1 MFAVR
6 IVTADYY
13 LASPVKDLDVCYSEF
28 RESDVKKVPVV
39 RIFGATPAGQKTCL
53 HLHGVFPYIYV
64 PYDGYGQQPERYL
77 RQVAFS
83 IDRALNVAMG
93 NPASCVQHVFK
104 VVQVSGMPFYGYH
117 ANEKHFMKIY
127 LYNPQMVKR
136 VCELLQSGAVMNKIY
151 QPHEGHIPY
160 LLQLFIDYNL
170 YGMNL
175 VNLGAVKFRR
185 SQSKDDTPA
194 VPDRQTPSSHPS
206 ISPWKSPCTSKLNNS
221 TLGGTFVRWEENA
234 IPCSLVL
241 DEVERQSTCELEVD
255 AVAVDILN
263 RLEIENQ
270 IGRNPGLQAIW
281 EDEKQRRRE
290 KNQASQIE
298 TPESQDRGFV
308 TSTESEKI
316 FMKRFKEILKEN
328 EFDVTQASAVGDG
341 DEQED
346 FLGVLTLH
354 SDPLT
359 PEGVPCTPANVVE
372 VHRDSQP
379 DSVRSSGKIP
389 EEAVVDEEAILSLLE
404 NSQTFLP
411 LSQTSNHS
419 PLLDSSQDHAIIDL
433 LAGLEDDGFCRTPV
447 RQNSQSQSLPGARS
461 YHCNSD
467 EEEAGPELDKEEAE
481 LSVIMSQRWDIE
493 PPGNSSLPRPGVKEA
508 EDGFSDEQQESSD
521 EDMEWSGNNS
531 LFANLSIPQLD
542 GAADESSD
550 SSLTDSGSRTQSSL
564 IVTEKMLVKR
574 NPFPGETVHLEP
586 PSSAKIRLECKHPEH
601 SPVHVL
607 DTEQPLD
614 KHFQSKSSQDS
625 SSECSTGFKVNKEIP
640 YIPPVKHPIPCKIAN
655 HPEVSPICVDK
666 EDLRPLYTYDKKA
679 SIALDKTDLESFPFS
694 NGKVTKS
701 RKKYGSIKNVE
712 TNCLSILQNHRTF
725 SLCYSE
731 LRNCSSKTELE
742 LSQTDSKSPILRNI
756 SSAPSPME
764 EDAFL
769 DPQEEEMSQDSEEG
783 DVGELKIRYED
794 YQENKTERT
803 IVAQQ
808 EAHYK
813 FFPSVILSNCL
824 TRKKAGSKKL
834 ADSSSKLEQA
844 QSRRSRLKVNKKR
857 LGMTGQRTQLNTVE
871 SSTSDTQVCTG
882 LTSVTRV
889 CPVMVDTQMPI
900 SEGNPVKEPE
910 TMKDEP
916 IIEGESVTNDEP
928 QSEERSENEER
939 EPLSEPPAT
948 NSTTVSSFSEEA
960 KDTADDSLSPLQGL
974 SAKVTCT
981 KPSALPGSKYTLRAK
996 RKMIYDSE
1004 DGEHS
1009 GAPRSKNPAS
1019 VKERLKDSN
1028 VPSGQELKYQKRRKK
1043 EPPII
1048 IKYIIINRFKGQKN
1062 MLVKM
1067 SKVSA
1072 EEQWVLLTQEKLEQY
1087 NKLAPLKDFWPKVPE
1102 STAVK
1107 FPITEPK
1114 AKKHPKRKAK
1124 VNSTNRKTVSSSSKP
1139 RVRQGERVKR
1149 TKGCERGP
1157 YLPSLPPPRP
1167 CYCELAE
1174 DHDIDYTD
1182 VMLELG
1188 YLSDRSPSP
1197 IDSTPPRCWSPS
1209 DPLMD
1214 TKTSEQLLN
1223 PLIDP
1228 CLNSAF
1234 HKPRTVS
1241 STKGVKCQTTK
1252 PKKYTDTK
1260 RKASKSATKTPEE
1273 VPQKERS
1280 RQSSGAA
1287 PRQRKKVTN
1296 IAEGTVNS
1304 STTTTRPRRSRKKKA
1319 EEPKSHELN
1328 KDNSQLLFPEDDL
1341 PSSESSSQ
1349 EVPPF
1354 QQPVSTDGNSQGQ
1367 TASIPDSNSVA
1378 QSIEP
1383 KVEDCETSI
1392 MEVNQSFS
1400 PPVQLKQQGC
1410 QTTVVKAEASPE
1422 ESKAPTPP
1430 LSGRPLLGDCKDNQL
1445 ATASPHSGPKNGEIP
1460 TLCETPSSLAVLK
1473 QLLQKRQQGQ
1483 ALPLQVVGTDN
1494 HSTAI
1499 AQAAALLDPTTKPAK
1514 SRRAPSA
1521 TPRKPRAP
1529 KSATPKDKKPRI
1541 RKNKTSSTQPDLSV
1555 KQKANMSDDCPLFLS
1570 DPGLDSCNFIEDSLS
1585 PELPHNY
1592 NFDINAI
1599 DQTEFSSPYSGSQF
1613 VLTDKNLPVMF
1624 LSDVSQEAVSALG
1637 GVEKKLDQLSGSGEE
1652 LQKASDWHK
1661 AKLVSPDLFDR
1672 PENGEYVSNHLTFP
1686 DSEKIKNRDW
1696 DFSLGKA
1703 HTLSPFQDF
1712 HCERKELLFSA
1723 FDPVLPLPLSSA
1735 SFVDHEGSPTGELL
1749 EGIDGLTSTT
1759 PSSSP
1764 RSISSLSQVRASQ
1777 LLRGTGSGAHIL
1789 KPLMSPPSRDE
1800 ILSTLL
1806 DLEMSEATFQEP
1818 FCSDPSDAPGKPM
1831 EVGGRKLMVGTRL
1844 AKELAEFSGDLSL
1857 DGLHFWKTAFSAMTH
1872 PATTITSSSQAQG
1885 AEASE
1890 ASKEQSETDP
1900 SSASDKKVILLPCK
1914 NPPSRERVQLWLEAR
1929 KQYDIL
1935 QKARRDTGLL
1945 KKERVGV
1952 DVDEHPD
1959 RTEQPAVS
1967 SCPVVKVELCE
1978 RLSTIRTPRRKKRN
1992 LSLII
1997 SPLKNTASQCKSTEV
2012 SPVTDEGAVDLE
2024 QEGGEKDDN
2033 DDDKTS
2039 SPESPE
2045 LPPWQ
2050 QSCQSSP
2057 SGPGKLDQDRQ
2068 GENSSEPLSPGLSN
2082 SLERLGEN
2090 LSPTLLHVGNREEGR
2105 TIPHLLHST
2114 PFLRRRQGSRED
2126 LEPMCSTPISED
2138 DPVSQRLQE
2147 RRRSQ
2152 AEPLR
2157 RVLLTTQMKNQF
2169 AALNMPKKDNSQIE
2183 GPSIANSYGFKVSMQ
2198 NLQDAKALHE
2208 VQYLTLMGMELH
2220 ARTRRDLEPDPEFDP
2235 ICALFYCL
2243 SSDAPLPDVDSTQLT
2258 GAIVVDKD
2266 HQSCDQAGHRGTAPL
2281 LVRSGVSGLQVTYA
2295 TDEKMLFQELVTVMR
2310 RFDPDILVGYEVQMH
2325 SWGYLLQRAAALRLD
2340 LCQQLS
2346 RVPGDSKENRFTA
2359 DRDEYGADTMSEI
2372 NIIGRI
2378 TLNLWR
2384 VMKTEAT
2391 LNSYSFENVA
2401 FHVLHQRFP
2410 LYSPR
2415 TLSDWFD
2422 HNTHLYRWKVV
2433 DHYVSRVRGTMQLL
2447 QQHDIIGKTSEL
2459 ARLFGIQFLHVLT
2472 RGSQYRVESMMLRV
2486 AKPLNY
2492 IPVTPSI
2499 QQRAQQRAPQCI
2511 PLVMEPESR
2520 FYSNSVIVLDFQ
2532 SLYPSII
2539 IAYNYCFSTCLGHV
2553 DSLGTPDEFKFGCTS
2568 LRVPPDLLYQLRND
2582 ITVSPNGVAF
2592 VKSSVRKGVV
2602 PSMLE
2607 EILNTRIMVKQSMKS
2622 YKQDK
2627 ALMKL
2632 LDARQLGLKLIAN
2645 VTFGYAAANYS
2656 GRMPSVEVGDSIV
2669 HKARETL
2676 ERAIKLVN
2684 DTKKW
2689 GARVVYGDT
2698 DSMFVLLK
2706 GATKEQA
2713 FKIGNEIAEAVTA
2726 TNPKPVKLKFEKVYL
2741 PCVLQTKKRYVG
2753 YMYENLDQ
2761 KEPVFDAK
2769 GIETVRRDGCPAVSK
2784 ILERSIKLLFETRDI
2799 SQVKQF
2805 VQRQCLKVLDGRASM
2820 QDLTF
2825 AKEYRGSSS
2834 YRPGACVPALE
2845 LTRRM
2850 MAYDR
2855 RLEPRVG
2862 ERVPYV
2868 IVYGMPGVPLIQ
2880 LVRRPMEA
2888 LQDPSLRLNATY
2900 YITKQILPPLARM
2913 FQLIGVDVFSW
2924 YQKLPRIQKASCSA
2938 AVGGEEVGRKGT
2950 ISQYFTTLH
2959 CPVCDELTQL
2969 GVCSRCRAEPQR
2981 VAVTLYQDMRQW
2993 ESQQDQLLKICR
3005 NCSGCAERQ
3014 VPCVSLDCP
3023 VLYKLSRVNRQLSKA
3038 PYLRQLLEQF

>member
-13 LASPVKDLDVCYSEF
+13 LARPIKDLDVCYSEF

-93 NPASCVQHVFK
+93 NPASSTQHVFK
-104 VVQVSGMPFYGYH
+104 VVLVSGMPLYGFH
-117 ANEKHFMKIY
+117 AKEKHFMKIY
-127 LYNPQMVKR
+127 LFNPQMVKR
-136 VCELLQSGAVMNKIY
+136 VCELLQSGAVMSKNY

-160 LLQLFIDYNL
+160 LLQLFMDYNL

-175 VNLGAVKFRR
+175 INLGAVKFRR
-185 SQSKDDTPA
+185 SQNT
-194 VPDRQTPSSHPS
+194 VQDRQTPSSHSS
-206 ISPWKSPCTSKLNNS
+206 ISPWKSPRSSKLNNS
-221 TLGGTFVRWEENA
+221 TPGGTFVRWEENTL
-234 IPCSLVL
+234 PCSLVL

-290 KNQASQIE
+290 KNQATQIE

-328 EFDVTQASAVGDG
+328 DFDVTQASSVGDG
-341 DEQED
+341 EED
-346 FLGVLTLH
+346 QDDFPDLTLH
-354 SDPLT
+354 CDPLT
-359 PEGVPCTPANVVE
+359 PEGLLSTPANAVE
-372 VHRDSQP
+372 VHRNSQP
-379 DSVRSSGKIP
+379 DSVRSTDKIP
-389 EEAVVDEEAILSLLE
+389 EEAMVDEEAMLSLLE
-404 NSQTFLP
+404 NSQTFLQ
-411 LSQTSNHS
+411 LSQTSSHS
-419 PLLDSSQDHAIIDL
+419 PLLDSSQDHAIMDL
-433 LAGLEDDGFCRTPV
+433 LAGLEDDGFCRTPI
-447 RQNSQSQSLPGARS
+447 RQNSQSLSLPGARS

-481 LSVIMSQRWDIE
+481 LSVIMSQRWDTE
-493 PPGNSSLPRPGVKEA
+493 PPESSSLARPGVKEA
-508 EDGFSDEQQESSD
+508 EDDLSEEQQESSD
-521 EDMEWSGNNS
+521 EDMEWSGNSS

-542 GAADESSD
+542 GAADENSD
-550 SSLTDSGSRTQSSL
+550 SSLTDSSSRTQSSL
-564 IVTEKMLVKR
+564 IVTEKILGKR

-586 PSSAKIRLECKHPEH
+586 PSSAKILLECKHPERR
-601 SPVHVL
+601 PVHVL

-655 HPEVSPICVDK
+655 NSEVSPICVDK
-666 EDLRPLYTYDKKA
+666 KDIRPLYSYDKKT
-679 SIALDKTDLESFPFS
+679 SIALNETDLESFPFG

-731 LRNCSSKTELE
+731 LRNCSAKTELE
-742 LSQTDSKSPILRNI
+742 LSQKDNKSPILRNI

-764 EDAFL
+764 EDEFL
-769 DPQEEEMSQDSEEG
+769 VPKEEEMGQDSEEG

-824 TRKKAGSKKL
+824 SRKKAGNKKL
-834 ADSSSKLEQA
+834 TDCCSKLVEA
-844 QSRRSRLKVNKKR
+844 QPRRSRLKVNKKR
-857 LGMTGQRTQLNTVE
+857 LGMVGQRNKLNIVE
-871 SSTSDTQVCTG
+871 NSPSDSHISTS
-882 LTSVTRV
+882 LASITSA
-889 CPVMVDTQMPI
+889 CPHTVDTEM
-900 SEGNPVKEPE
+900 SVSDEKSKEAEPVKDGYVTEGKTITKEEP
-910 TMKDEP
+910 
-916 IIEGESVTNDEP
+916 GV
-928 QSEERSENEER
+928 EERSEP

-948 NSTTVSSFSEEA
+948 NSTTASCFSEET
-960 KDTADDSLSPLQGL
+960 KDTAEDRLSPLSDL
-974 SAKVTCT
+974 SAQVTCT

-1009 GAPRSKNPAS
+1009 GSTRFKNPAS
-1019 VKERLKDSN
+1019 VKDSKLKENN
-1028 VPSGQELKYQKRRKK
+1028 VHSPQEVKYQKRRKK

-1062 MLVKM
+1062 MLVKL
-1067 SKVSA
+1067 SKVNA
-1072 EEQWVLLTQEKLEQY
+1072 EEQLVLLTQDKLEQY
-1087 NKLAPLKDFWPKVPE
+1087 NKLAPLKDYWPKVPE

-1124 VNSTNRKTVSSSSKP
+1124 VNSTNKKTVSSSKP
-1139 RVRQGERVKR
+1139 RITQAGRVKR
-1149 TKGCERGP
+1149 KKACQRGP
-1157 YLPSLPPPRP
+1157 ALSSLPPPRP
-1167 CYCELAE
+1167 CYCELAD
-1174 DHDIDYTD
+1174 DHDIEYTD
-1182 VMLELG
+1182 VMVELG

-1197 IDSTPPRCWSPS
+1197 TGSTPPRCWSPS

-1214 TKTSEQLLN
+1214 SSEQLLN
-1223 PLIDP
+1223 PLNDP
-1228 CLNSAF
+1228 CLGSYF
-1234 HKPRTVS
+1234 HKPHTLS
-1241 STKGVKCQTTK
+1241 STKGPQNKGQTAR
-1252 PKKYTDTK
+1252 PKKSADSK
-1260 RKASKSATKTPEE
+1260 RKVSRTAPKPPVDAEPK
-1273 VPQKERS
+1273 KEKL

-1287 PRQRKKVTN
+1287 PRQRKKAKDV
-1296 IAEGTVNS
+1296 AEGTVNS
-1304 STTTTRPRRSRKKKA
+1304 STTTKPKRSRKKKT
-1319 EEPKSHELN
+1319 EEPKSHELS
-1328 KDNSQLLFPEDDL
+1328 KDSTQLLFPEDEL
-1341 PSSESSSQ
+1341 PPSESSSQ

-1354 QQPVSTDGNSQGQ
+1354 QQPVSTDSNNQVSPQ
-1367 TASIPDSNSVA
+1367 TASSQDSNSVA

-1400 PPVQLKQQGC
+1400 QPPQLKQQSC
-1410 QTTVVKAEASPE
+1410 QTTVVKAEASQE
-1422 ESKAPTPP
+1422 ECSAPPPP
-1430 LSGRPLLGDCKDNQL
+1430 LVGRLILEHNKDNPTSCSL
-1445 ATASPHSGPKNGEIP
+1445 LHSGPKNGEIP
-1460 TLCETPSSLAVLK
+1460 TLCETPSGLAVLK

-1483 ALPLQVVGTDN
+1483 TLPLQTVGTDSR
-1494 HSTAI
+1494 STAI
-1499 AQAAALLDPTTKPAK
+1499 AQAEALLDPTTKPAK
-1514 SRRAPSA
+1514 SRKAPSA
-1521 TPRKPRAP
+1521 AQRKPRAP
-1529 KSATPKDKKPRI
+1529 KSAPKDKKPRI
-1541 RKNKTSSTQPDLSV
+1541 RKGKTSSTQPNLTV
-1555 KQKANMSDDCPLFLS
+1555 KQEGNISDDCPLFLS
-1570 DPGLDSCNFIEDSLS
+1570 DQGLGTCNFIEDSLS

-1592 NFDINAI
+1592 SFDINAL
-1599 DQTEFSSPYSGSQF
+1599 DQTEFSSPYSGNQF
-1613 VLTDKNLPVMF
+1613 VLTDKNLPVKF
-1624 LSDVSQEAVSALG
+1624 LSDVSQESVSAQTLG
-1637 GVEKKLDQLSGSGEE
+1637 FEKKLDRLFGCGEE
-1652 LQKASDWHK
+1652 LQRGSECHK
-1661 AKLVSPDLFDR
+1661 ARPVSPDLLDR
-1672 PENGEYVSNHLTFP
+1672 PENGESFSNHLTFL
-1686 DSEKIKNRDW
+1686 DSERIKSREW
-1696 DFSLGKA
+1696 DFSLCKA

-1712 HCERKELLFSA
+1712 HCERKELLFSV
-1723 FDPVLPLPLSSA
+1723 FDPDLPLPLSSA
-1735 SFVDHEGSPTGELL
+1735 SLVDNEGSPTGELL
-1749 EGIDGLTSTT
+1749 ESIDGLTSTT
-1759 PSSSP
+1759 PGSSP
-1764 RSISSLSQVRASQ
+1764 RSIGSLSYVRASQ
-1777 LLRGTGSGAHIL
+1777 LLRGAGSGAHIL
-1789 KPLMSPPSRDE
+1789 KPLMSPPNREE
-1800 ILSTLL
+1800 ILNTLL

-1818 FCSDPSDAPGKPM
+1818 FCSDPSDAPVKPM
-1831 EVGGRKLMVGTRL
+1831 EVGGRKLTVGTRL
-1844 AKELAEFSGDLSL
+1844 AEELAEFSGDLSL
-1857 DGLHFWKTAFSAMTH
+1857 EGLHFWKTAFSAMTH
-1872 PATTITSSSQAQG
+1872 PTTTITSSSQVQG
-1885 AEASE
+1885 AKDPE
-1890 ASKEQSETDP
+1890 ASKEQIKP
-1900 SSASDKKVILLPCK
+1900 NPYSASDKKVILLPCK
-1914 NPPSRERVQLWLEAR
+1914 NPPSRERVHLWLEAR
-1929 KQYDIL
+1929 KQYECL
-1935 QKARRDTGLL
+1935 QKWRRDTGPL
-1945 KKERVGV
+1945 KDRGPELDVEEENPERTRQQS
-1952 DVDEHPD
+1952 PS
-1959 RTEQPAVS
+1959 RCPA
-1967 SCPVVKVELCE
+1967 VKVELCGN
-1978 RLSTIRTPRRKKRN
+1978 LSSIRTQRRKKRN

-1997 SPLKNTASQCKSTEV
+1997 SPMKNTGSQSKSSEV
-2012 SPVTDEGAVDLE
+2012 SPVSDEGPVNLE
-2024 QEGGEKDDN
+2024 QGEQEKDD
-2033 DDDKTS
+2033 DDDNKTT

-2050 QSCQSSP
+2050 QSCQPSP
-2057 SGPGKLDQDRQ
+2057 SGLDQLNENRQ
-2068 GENSSEPLSPGLSN
+2068 SENSPEPLSPTLSN
-2082 SLERLGEN
+2082 SPERPGEN
-2090 LSPTLLHVGNREEGR
+2090 HSPSPLYISKREEGR
-2105 TIPHLLHST
+2105 TSPHLLHST
-2114 PFLRRRQGSRED
+2114 PFLRGRGSKED
-2126 LEPMCSTPISED
+2126 LEPVCSTPISEEN
-2138 DPVSQRLQE
+2138 PISQRLQQ

-2152 AEPLR
+2152 ADPLR
-2157 RVLLTTQMKNQF
+2157 RVLLSTQLKNQF
-2169 AALNMPKKDNSQIE
+2169 AALNVPKKDVSQIE
-2183 GPSIANSYGFKVSMQ
+2183 GPTIANSYGFKVSMQ

-2235 ICALFYCL
+2235 ICALFYCF
-2243 SSDAPLPDVDSTQLT
+2243 SSDAPLPDVDSTELT

-2266 HQSCDQAGHRGTAPL
+2266 YQSCDGEGNKGTAPL
-2281 LVRSGVSGLQVTYA
+2281 LVRSGISGLQVKYA
-2295 TDEKMLFQELVTVMR
+2295 TDEKMLFQELITIMR
-2310 RFDPDILVGYEVQMH
+2310 RFDPDILLGYEVQMH
-2325 SWGYLLQRAAALRLD
+2325 SWGYLLQRAAVLGVD

-2346 RVPGDSKENRFTA
+2346 RVPGDSKENRFAA
-2359 DRDEYGADTMSEI
+2359 DRDEYGADTMTEI
-2372 NIIGRI
+2372 NVIGRI

-2384 VMKTEAT
+2384 VMKTEVT
-2391 LNSYSFENVA
+2391 LNNYTFENVA

-2415 TLSDWFD
+2415 MLSDWFD
-2422 HNTHLYRWKVV
+2422 HNTDLYRWKMV
-2433 DHYVSRVRGTMQLL
+2433 DHYISRVRGTMQLL
-2447 QQHDIIGKTSEL
+2447 QQHDIIGRTSEL
-2459 ARLFGIQFLHVLT
+2459 ARLFGIQFFHVLT

-2520 FYSNSVIVLDFQ
+2520 FYSNSVVVLDFQ
-2532 SLYPSII
+2532 SLYPSIV
-2539 IAYNYCFSTCLGHV
+2539 IAYNYCFSTCLGHI

-2568 LRVPPDLLYQLRND
+2568 LRVPPELLYQLRND
-2582 ITVSPNGVAF
+2582 ITVSPNGIAF
-2592 VKSSVRKGVV
+2592 VKSSVRKGVL

-2607 EILNTRIMVKQSMKS
+2607 EILKTRIMVKQSMKT

-2627 ALMKL
+2627 ALMRL
-2632 LDARQLGLKLIAN
+2632 LHARQLGLKLIAN
-2645 VTFGYAAANYS
+2645 VTFGYTAANYS

-2753 YMYENLDQ
+2753 YMYESLDQ
-2761 KEPVFDAK
+2761 KEPTFDAK

-2805 VQRQCLKVLDGRASM
+2805 VQRQCVKVLDSRASM

-2825 AKEYRGSSS
+2825 AKEYRGSGS

-2880 LVRRPMEA
+2880 LVRRPMEV

-2924 YQKLPRIQKASCSA
+2924 YQELPRIQKASCSSA
-2938 AVGGEEVGRKGT
+2938 LGGEEMGRKGT

-2969 GVCSRCRAEPQR
+2969 GVCSQCRTEPQR

-2993 ESQQDQLLKICR
+2993 ESRQDQLLKICR

-3023 VLYKLSRVNRQLSKA
+3023 VLYKLAQVNRQLSKA

>member
-13 LASPVKDLDVCYSEF
+13 LARPIKDLDACYSEF

-93 NPASCVQHVFK
+93 NPASSTQHVFK
-104 VVQVSGMPFYGYH
+104 VVLVSGMPFYGYH
-117 ANEKHFMKIY
+117 AKEKHFMKIY
-127 LYNPQMVKR
+127 LFNPQMVKR
-136 VCELLQSGAVMNKIY
+136 VCELLQSGAVMNKSY

-185 SQSKDDTPA
+185 SQSK
-194 VPDRQTPSSHPS
+194 VPDRQTPSSRPS
-206 ISPWKSPCTSKLNNS
+206 ISPWKSLCTSRLNDS
-221 TLGGTFVRWEENA
+221 SLGGTFVRWEENA

-241 DEVERQSTCELEVD
+241 DEVEKQSTCELEVD
-255 AVAVDILN
+255 AVAVDVLN

-290 KNQASQIE
+290 KNQATQIE
-298 TPESQDRGFV
+298 TPESQDREFI
-308 TSTESEKI
+308 TAAESEKI

-328 EFDVTQASAVGDG
+328 EFDVTQASSTADG
-341 DEQED
+341 EDDQED
-346 FLGVLTLH
+346 FPGDLTLH

-359 PEGVPCTPANVVE
+359 PEGPLCTPANAVE
-372 VHRDSQP
+372 LHRDTQP

-419 PLLDSSQDHAIIDL
+419 SLLDSSQDHAIIDL
-433 LAGLEDDGFCRTPV
+433 LAGLENDGFCRTTV
-447 RQNSQSQSLPGARS
+447 GQNSQSQPLPGTRS

-467 EEEAGPELDKEEAE
+467 EEEAEPELDKEEAE
-481 LSVIMSQRWDIE
+481 LSVIMSQRWDNE
-493 PPGNSSLPRPGVKEA
+493 APESSSLLRPGVKEA
-508 EDGFSDEQQESSD
+508 EDGFSEEQQDSSD

-542 GAADESSD
+542 GAADENSD
-550 SSLTDSGSRTQSSL
+550 SSLTDNSSRSQSSL
-564 IVTEKMLVKR
+564 IVTEKMLGKR

-586 PSSAKIRLECKHPEH
+586 PSSAKILLEYKHPEH
-601 SPVHVL
+601 RPVHVL
-607 DTEQPLD
+607 DPEQPLD

-655 HPEVSPICVDK
+655 HPEVSPCVNK
-666 EDLRPLYTYDKKA
+666 EDIQHLYTYDKKT
-679 SIALDKTDLESFPFS
+679 SIALDKTELESFPFG
-694 NGKVTKS
+694 NGQVTKS
-701 RKKYGSIKNVE
+701 RKKYSSIKNVE

-731 LRNCSSKTELE
+731 LRNCSAKTELE
-742 LSQTDSKSPILRNI
+742 LSQKDSKSPILRSI
-756 SSAPSPME
+756 PSAPSPME
-764 EDAFL
+764 EGEFL
-769 DPQEEEMSQDSEEG
+769 DPQEEEMGQDSEEG

-794 YQENKTERT
+794 YQENKTEKT

-824 TRKKAGSKKL
+824 SRKKAGSKKL
-834 ADSSSKLEQA
+834 TDSCSKLVEA
-844 QSRRSRLKVNKKR
+844 QPRRSRLKVNKKR
-857 LGMTGQRTQLNTVE
+857 LGMTGQRNKLDIVE
-871 SSTSDTQVCTG
+871 SSASDSYVCTSHH
-882 LTSVTRV
+882 LITSACTQT
-889 CPVMVDTQMPI
+889 VDTEMPA
-900 SEGNPVKEPE
+900 SDEKPEEAEPVKDGPITEEKPVTTEEPAME
-910 TMKDEP
+910 D
-916 IIEGESVTNDEP
+916 
-928 QSEERSENEER
+928 RSITEMTEAE
-939 EPLSEPPAT
+939 LSEPQAT
-948 NSTTVSSFSEEA
+948 SSTPVSCLSEEA
-960 KDTADDSLSPLQGL
+960 KDTAEDRLSPLQDV

-996 RKMIYDSE
+996 RKMIYDGE

-1009 GAPRSKNPAS
+1009 GSTRSKNPAS
-1019 VKERLKDSN
+1019 VKDSKLKDSS
-1028 VPSGQELKYQKRRKK
+1028 VLSGQEVKYQKRRKK

-1067 SKVSA
+1067 SKVNA
-1072 EEQWVLLTQEKLEQY
+1072 EEQLVMLTPNKLELY

-1102 STAVK
+1102 STAVR
-1107 FPITEPK
+1107 FPVTEPK

-1124 VNSTNRKTVSSSSKP
+1124 VNSTNKKTVSNITRP

-1149 TKGCERGP
+1149 TKGCQRGP
-1157 YLPSLPPPRP
+1157 ILPSLPPPRP
-1167 CYCELAE
+1167 CYCELAD
-1174 DHDIDYTD
+1174 DHDIEYSD
-1182 VMLELG
+1182 VMVELG

-1197 IDSTPPRCWSPS
+1197 TDSTPPRCWSPS

-1214 TKTSEQLLN
+1214 SSEQLIN
-1223 PLIDP
+1223 PLSDP
-1228 CLNSAF
+1228 CLSSAF
-1234 HKPRTVS
+1234 HKPHTVS
-1241 STKGVKCQTTK
+1241 STKGARNKCQTTR
-1252 PKKYTDTK
+1252 PKKPADSGK
-1260 RKASKSATKTPEE
+1260 KVRKSATKPPEE
-1273 VPQKERS
+1273 GQEPKKEKL
-1280 RQSSGAA
+1280 RQSSGAT
-1287 PRQRKKVTN
+1287 PRQKKKAKDV
-1296 IAEGTVNS
+1296 AEGTSNS
-1304 STTTTRPRRSRKKKA
+1304 STITTKPKRTRRKKTV
-1319 EEPKSHELN
+1319 ELKSNELS
-1328 KDNSQLLFPEDDL
+1328 KDSSSQLLFPEDEL
-1341 PSSESSSQ
+1341 PPSESSSQ
-1349 EVPPF
+1349 EVTPF
-1354 QQPVSTDGNSQGQ
+1354 QQPMSTDSNSQGSSQ
-1367 TASIPDSNSVA
+1367 TASIPDSSSVA

-1392 MEVNQSFS
+1392 MEVNQSYS
-1400 PPVQLKQQGC
+1400 PLAHVKQQSC
-1410 QTTVVKAEASPE
+1410 QTTVVKAEASQE
-1422 ESKAPTPP
+1422 ECTAPPPP
-1430 LSGRPLLGDCKDNQL
+1430 LAGRLLLEDGKEVQP
-1445 ATASPHSGPKNGEIP
+1445 AVASQHSGPKNGEIP
-1460 TLCETPSSLAVLK
+1460 TLCETPSGLAVLK

-1483 ALPLQVVGTDN
+1483 TLPLQVVGADS

-1499 AQAAALLDPTTKPAK
+1499 AQAAALLDPTAKPAK
-1514 SRRAPSA
+1514 SRKAPS
-1521 TPRKPRAP
+1521 TLRKTRAP
-1529 KSATPKDKKPRI
+1529 KSTTPKNKKPRI
-1541 RKNKTSSTQPDLSV
+1541 RKGKTNSTQPNLTV
-1555 KQKANMSDDCPLFLS
+1555 KQEGNMSDDCPLFLS
-1570 DPGLDSCNFIEDSLS
+1570 DPGLDACNFIEDSLS

-1592 NFDINAI
+1592 TFDINAI
-1599 DQTEFSSPYSGSQF
+1599 DQTEFSSPYSSSQF
-1613 VLTDKNLPVMF
+1613 VLTDKNLPVKF
-1624 LSDVSQEAVSALG
+1624 LSDVSQEAVSAQTLG
-1637 GVEKKLDQLSGSGEE
+1637 FEKKLDRLFGCGEE
-1652 LQKASDWHK
+1652 LQRGSDKARP
-1661 AKLVSPDLFDR
+1661 VSPDLFDR
-1672 PENGEYVSNHLTFP
+1672 PENRESVSNNLTFL
-1686 DSEKIKNRDW
+1686 DSERIKGREW
-1696 DFSLGKA
+1696 DLSLCKA

-1712 HCERKELLFSA
+1712 HCERKELLFSV
-1723 FDPVLPLPLSSA
+1723 FEPVLPLPLSSA
-1735 SFVDHEGSPTGELL
+1735 SFVDHEGSPTGDLL

-1764 RSISSLSQVRASQ
+1764 RSIGSLSQVRASQ
-1777 LLRGTGSGAHIL
+1777 LLRGTGGGAHIL

-1800 ILSTLL
+1800 ILNTLL

-1831 EVGGRKLMVGTRL
+1831 EVGGRKLTVGTRL
-1844 AKELAEFSGDLSL
+1844 AKELAEFSGELSL
-1857 DGLHFWKTAFSAMTH
+1857 EGLYFWKTAFSAMTH
-1872 PATTITSSSQAQG
+1872 PAATITSYSQALG

-1890 ASKEQSETDP
+1890 ASKEQAEPDP

-1914 NPPSRERVQLWLEAR
+1914 NPPSRERVHLWLEAR
-1929 KQYDIL
+1929 KQYECL
-1935 QKARRDTGLL
+1935 QKWRRDTGLL
-1945 KKERVGV
+1945 KNGKPGLEFEEEKPGRS
-1952 DVDEHPD
+1952 
-1959 RTEQPAVS
+1959 EQPSA
-1967 SCPVVKVELCE
+1967 SCCPAVKVELCGN
-1978 RLSTIRTPRRKKRN
+1978 LSSIRTQRRKKRS
-1992 LSLII
+1992 LSLTI
-1997 SPLKNTASQCKSTEV
+1997 SPMKNTGSQSKSPQM
-2012 SPVTDEGAVDLE
+2012 SPVSDEGAVDLE
-2024 QEGGEKDDN
+2024 QEEQEKDD
-2033 DDDKTS
+2033 DDNNKTT

-2050 QSCQSSP
+2050 QSCQPSP
-2057 SGPGKLDQDRQ
+2057 SGPEKLSKNRQ
-2068 GENSSEPLSPGLSN
+2068 NENSPEPPSPRLSN
-2082 SLERLGEN
+2082 SMEGLEEN
-2090 LSPTLLHVGNREEGR
+2090 LSPSPLHVSNREEGR
-2105 TIPHLLHST
+2105 TSPYLLHST
-2114 PFLRRRQGSRED
+2114 PFLRRRRISKED
-2126 LEPMCSTPISED
+2126 LQPVCSTPKSEESHS
-2138 DPVSQRLQE
+2138 SQRLQQ
-2147 RRRSQ
+2147 RKTSQ
-2152 AEPLR
+2152 VDPLR
-2157 RVLLTTQMKNQF
+2157 RVLLTTQIKNQF
-2169 AALNMPKKDNSQIE
+2169 AALNVPKKDNSQIE

-2243 SSDAPLPDVDSTQLT
+2243 SSDALLPDVDSTQLT
-2258 GAIVVDKD
+2258 GAIIVDKD
-2266 HQSCDQAGHRGTAPL
+2266 YQSHDEGDRRTAPL
-2281 LVRSGVSGLQVTYA
+2281 LVRSGISGLQVKCA
-2295 TDEKMLFQELVTVMR
+2295 TDEKMLFQELITIMR
-2310 RFDPDILVGYEVQMH
+2310 RFDPDILVGYEVQMR
-2325 SWGYLLQRAAALRLD
+2325 SWGYLLQRATVLGVD

-2346 RVPGDSKENRFTA
+2346 RVPGDSKENRFAA
-2359 DRDEYGADTMSEI
+2359 DKDEYGADTMTEI
-2372 NIIGRI
+2372 NIVGRI
-2378 TLNLWR
+2378 TINLWR
-2384 VMKTEAT
+2384 VMKTEVT
-2391 LNSYSFENVA
+2391 LNNYSFENVA

-2415 TLSDWFD
+2415 SLSDWFD
-2422 HNTHLYRWKVV
+2422 HNTHLYRWKMV
-2433 DHYVSRVRGTMQLL
+2433 DHYVSRVHGTMQLL
-2447 QQHDIIGKTSEL
+2447 QQHDIIGRTSEL
-2459 ARLFGIQFLHVLT
+2459 ARLFGIQFFHVLT

-2520 FYSNSVIVLDFQ
+2520 FYSNSLVVLDFQ
-2532 SLYPSII
+2532 SLYPSIV
-2539 IAYNYCFSTCLGHV
+2539 IAYNYCYSTCLGHM

-2568 LRVPPDLLYQLRND
+2568 LRVPPELLYQLRND
-2582 ITVSPNGVAF
+2582 ITVSSNGIAF
-2592 VKSSVRKGVV
+2592 VKASVRKGVL

-2607 EILNTRIMVKQSMKS
+2607 EILNTRIMVKQSMKT
-2622 YKQDK
+2622 YKHDK

-2645 VTFGYAAANYS
+2645 VTFGYTAANYS

-2713 FKIGNEIAEAVTA
+2713 FKIGSEIAEAVTA

-2753 YMYENLDQ
+2753 YMYESLDQ

-2805 VQRQCLKVLDGRASM
+2805 VQRQCVKVLDGRASM

-2825 AKEYRGSSS
+2825 AKEYRGSGS

-2868 IVYGMPGVPLIQ
+2868 VVYGMPGVPLIQ
-2880 LVRRPMEA
+2880 LVRRPMEV
-2888 LQDPSLRLNATY
+2888 LQDPGLRLNATY
-2900 YITKQILPPLARM
+2900 YVTKQILPPLARM

-2924 YQKLPRIQKASCSA
+2924 YQELPRIQKASCSSV
-2938 AVGGEEVGRKGT
+2938 AVGEEVGRKGT

-3023 VLYKLSRVNRQLSKA
+3023 VLYKLARVNRQLSRA

>member
-1 MFAVR
+1 M
-6 IVTADYY
+6 
-13 LASPVKDLDVCYSEF
+13 
-28 RESDVKKVPVV
+28 
-39 RIFGATPAGQKTCL
+39 
-53 HLHGVFPYIYV
+53 
-64 PYDGYGQQPERYL
+64 
-77 RQVAFS
+77 
-83 IDRALNVAMG
+83 
-93 NPASCVQHVFK
+93 
-104 VVQVSGMPFYGYH
+104 
-117 ANEKHFMKIY
+117 
-127 LYNPQMVKR
+127 
-136 VCELLQSGAVMNKIY
+136 
-151 QPHEGHIPY
+151 
-160 LLQLFIDYNL
+160 
-170 YGMNL
+170 
-175 VNLGAVKFRR
+175 
-185 SQSKDDTPA
+185 
-194 VPDRQTPSSHPS
+194 
-206 ISPWKSPCTSKLNNS
+206 
-221 TLGGTFVRWEENA
+221 
-234 IPCSLVL
+234 
-241 DEVERQSTCELEVD
+241 ERQSTCELEVD
-255 AVAVDILN
+255 AVAVDVLN

-270 IGRNPGLQAIW
+270 VGRNPGLQAIW

-290 KNQASQIE
+290 KNQPSQIE

-308 TSTESEKI
+308 TSTESEKM
-316 FMKRFKEILKEN
+316 FLKRFKEILKEN
-328 EFDVTQASAVGDG
+328 EFDVTQASSIGDG
-341 DEQED
+341 EEHED
-346 FLGVLTLH
+346 FLGVPTLH
-354 SDPLT
+354 SNPLT
-359 PEGVPCTPANVVE
+359 PEAVLCTPANAVE

-379 DSVRSSGKIP
+379 DSVKSSGRIT

-411 LSQTSNHS
+411 LSQRSNHS
-419 PLLDSSQDHAIIDL
+419 SLLDNSQDHAIIDL

-481 LSVIMSQRWDIE
+481 LSVIMSQRWDNE
-493 PPGNSSLPRPGVKEA
+493 PPENSSLPRPGVKEA
-508 EDGFSDEQQESSD
+508 EDGFSDEHQESSD
-521 EDMEWSGNNS
+521 DEMEWSGNNS

-550 SSLTDSGSRTQSSL
+550 SSLTDSGSRTQSSH

-586 PSSAKIRLECKHPEH
+586 PSSAKILLECKHPEH

-655 HPEVSPICVDK
+655 HPEVSPICVE

-679 SIALDKTDLESFPFS
+679 SIALDKTDLESFPFT

-742 LSQTDSKSPILRNI
+742 LSQTDSKSPILRNM
-756 SSAPSPME
+756 SSAPSCME
-764 EDAFL
+764 KDEFL
-769 DPQEEEMSQDSEEG
+769 DHQEEEMSQDSEEG

-834 ADSSSKLEQA
+834 ADTSSKLEQA
-844 QSRRSRLKVNKKR
+844 QPRRSRLKIHKKR
-857 LGMTGQRTQLNTVE
+857 LGMTGQRNQLNTFE
-871 SSTSDTQVCTG
+871 SSTSDSQVTTG
-882 LTSVTRV
+882 LASGTPS
-889 CPVMVDTQMPI
+889 PVSMDTEMPI
-900 SEGNPVKEPE
+900 SEENSETVKN
-910 TMKDEP
+910 EP
-916 IIEGESVTNDEP
+916 IIDRESVINDDP
-928 QSEERSENEER
+928 GSEERHENKQTEA
-939 EPLSEPPAT
+939 LSEPPT
-948 NSTTVSSFSEEA
+948 TSPTTVSSFSEEA
-960 KDTADDSLSPLQGL
+960 KDTATDNLSQLQGL

-1009 GAPRSKNPAS
+1009 GATRSKNPAS

-1028 VPSGQELKYQKRRKK
+1028 VASGQEVKHQKRRKK

-1067 SKVSA
+1067 AKVNA
-1072 EEQWVLLTQEKLEQY
+1072 EEKWVLLTQDKMEQY

-1114 AKKHPKRKAK
+1114 GKKHPKQKAK

-1157 YLPSLPPPRP
+1157 HLPSLPPPRP
-1167 CYCELAE
+1167 CYCEQAE
-1174 DHDIDYTD
+1174 DHDTDYTD
-1182 VMLELG
+1182 VMVELG

-1197 IDSTPPRCWSPS
+1197 INSTPPRCWSPS
-1209 DPLMD
+1209 DPFMD

-1228 CLNSAF
+1228 CLNSDF

-1241 STKGVKCQTTK
+1241 STKGVHNRCQTTK
-1252 PKKYTDTK
+1252 PKKSTDTK
-1260 RKASKSATKTPEE
+1260 RKVSKSATKTPEE
-1273 VPQKERS
+1273 KTQKDKLQ
-1280 RQSSGAA
+1280 QSSGA
-1287 PRQRKKVTN
+1287 RQKKKATST
-1296 IAEGTVNS
+1296 AEASVNS
-1304 STTTTRPRRSRKKKA
+1304 STTTRSRRSRKKTT
-1319 EEPKSHELN
+1319 EEPKSHELS
-1328 KDNSQLLFPEDDL
+1328 KDSSQLLFPEDEL
-1341 PSSESSSQ
+1341 PPSESFSQ
-1349 EVPPF
+1349 DVPPF
-1354 QQPVSTDGNSQGQ
+1354 QQPVSNDGNSQGQ
-1367 TASIPDSNSVA
+1367 TVSIPDSISVA
-1378 QSIEP
+1378 QSVEP

-1392 MEVNQSFS
+1392 MEVNQNFS
-1400 PPVQLKQQGC
+1400 PPAQLKQQGC

-1422 ESKAPTPP
+1422 ESKASTPP
-1430 LSGRPLLGDCKDNQL
+1430 LSVRPLLGDHKD
-1445 ATASPHSGPKNGEIP
+1445 APAAASPHSGPKNGEIP
-1460 TLCETPSSLAVLK
+1460 ALSETPSSLAVLK

-1499 AQAAALLDPTTKPAK
+1499 AQAAALLDPTTKMVK

-1529 KSATPKDKKPRI
+1529 KSTTPKDKKPRI
-1541 RKNKTSSTQPDLSV
+1541 RKSKTSSTQPDLSV
-1555 KQKANMSDDCPLFLS
+1555 KQEANMSDDCPLFLS

-1624 LSDVSQEAVSALG
+1624 LSDVSQEAVAALDV
-1637 GVEKKLDQLSGSGEE
+1637 VEKKLKLSVSGEE
-1652 LQKASDWHK
+1652 LQKGSDWHK
-1661 AKLVSPDLFDR
+1661 ARPVSPDLFDR
-1672 PENGEYVSNHLTFP
+1672 PENRESASNHLTFL
-1686 DSEKIKNRDW
+1686 DCEKMKNRDW

-1723 FDPVLPLPLSSA
+1723 FDPVLPLSLTSA
-1735 SFVDHEGSPTGELL
+1735 SFVDHEGSPTGDLL

-1764 RSISSLSQVRASQ
+1764 RSISSLSQVKASQ
-1777 LLRGTGSGAHIL
+1777 LLRGTGVGAHIL

-1831 EVGGRKLMVGTRL
+1831 EVGGRKLTVETRL
-1844 AKELAEFSGDLSL
+1844 TKELAEFSGDLAL
-1857 DGLHFWKTAFSAMTH
+1857 EGLRFWKTAFSAMTN

-1885 AEASE
+1885 TKASE
-1890 ASKEQSETDP
+1890 ASKEHPDP

-1929 KQYDIL
+1929 KQYEIL
-1935 QKARRDTGLL
+1935 QKMRRDTGLL
-1945 KKERVGV
+1945 KKGRVGV
-1952 DVDEHPD
+1952 DVDADNHPD
-1959 RTEQPAVS
+1959 RTEQSAES
-1967 SCPVVKVELCE
+1967 SCPAVKVELCE
-1978 RLSTIRTPRRKKRN
+1978 RLSSIRTPRRKKRT

-1997 SPLKNTASQCKSTEV
+1997 SPMKNTGSQCKSIEV
-2012 SPVTDEGAVDLE
+2012 SPVSDEGDVDLQ
-2024 QEGGEKDDN
+2024 QEDGDKDDDDD

-2050 QSCQSSP
+2050 QSCQPSP
-2057 SGPGKLDQDRQ
+2057 SGPGSLNQNRQ
-2068 GENSSEPLSPGLSN
+2068 SENSVEPLSPGLSN
-2082 SLERLGEN
+2082 SLE
-2090 LSPTLLHVGNREEGR
+2090 SPTLLHVSNREEER
-2105 TIPHLLHST
+2105 TSPHLLHST
-2114 PFLRRRQGSRED
+2114 PFLRRRWGSRED
-2126 LEPMCSTPISED
+2126 LEPVCSTPISED
-2138 DPVSQRLQE
+2138 DPVSQRLQQ

-2152 AEPLR
+2152 VEPLR

-2169 AALNMPKKDNSQIE
+2169 AALNVPKKDNSEIE
-2183 GPSIANSYGFKVSMQ
+2183 GPSLANSYGFRVSMQ

-2243 SSDAPLPDVDSTQLT
+2243 SSDAPLPGGDSTQLT

-2266 HQSCDQAGHRGTAPL
+2266 HQSCDQAGHRRTVPL

-2295 TDEKMLFQELVTVMR
+2295 TDEKMLFQELVAIMK
-2310 RFDPDILVGYEVQMH
+2310 RFDPDILVGYEVQMR
-2325 SWGYLLQRAAALRLD
+2325 SWGYLLQRAAALSVD

-2346 RVPGDSKENRFTA
+2346 RVPGDSRENRFAA
-2359 DRDEYGADTMSEI
+2359 DRDEYGADTMTEI

-2391 LNSYSFENVA
+2391 LNNYSFENVA

-2422 HNTHLYRWKVV
+2422 HNTHLYRWKMV

-2447 QQHDIIGKTSEL
+2447 QQHDIIGRTSEL

-2520 FYSNSVIVLDFQ
+2520 FYSNSVVVLDFQ
-2532 SLYPSII
+2532 SLYPSIV
-2539 IAYNYCFSTCLGHV
+2539 IAYNYCYSTCLGHV
-2553 DSLGTPDEFKFGCTS
+2553 DSLGTTDEFKFGCTS

-2582 ITVSPNGVAF
+2582 ITVSPNGIAF

-2607 EILNTRIMVKQSMKS
+2607 EILNTRIMVKQSLKT

-2676 ERAIKLVN
+2676 ERAIRLVN

-2805 VQRQCLKVLDGRASM
+2805 VQRQCVKVLDGRASM

-2825 AKEYRGSSS
+2825 AKEYRGSGS

-2845 LTRRM
+2845 LTRRT

-2880 LVRRPMEA
+2880 LVRRPAEA

-2924 YQKLPRIQKASCSA
+2924 YQELPRIQKASCSA
-2938 AVGGEEVGRKGT
+2938 AVAGEEVGRKGT

-2959 CPVCDELTQL
+2959 CPVCDDLTQL
-2969 GVCSRCRAEPQR
+2969 GVCSRCRAAPQR

-2993 ESQQDQLLKICR
+2993 ESQQEQLLKICR

-3023 VLYKLSRVNRQLSKA
+3023 VLYKLSRVNRQLSKT

>member
-1 MFAVR
+1 MFSVR
-6 IVTADYY
+6 IVTADFY
-13 LASPVKDLDVCYSEF
+13 LASPIKDLDVCYSQF

-64 PYDGYGQQPERYL
+64 PYDGYNQQPERYL

-93 NPASCVQHVFK
+93 NPACNVQHVFK
-104 VVQVSGMPFYGYH
+104 VVMVSGMPFYGYH
-117 ANEKHFMKIY
+117 AKEKHFMKIY
-127 LYNPQMVKR
+127 LYNPQMVRR
-136 VCELLQSGAVMNKIY
+136 VCELLQSGAVMNKSY

-175 VNLGAVKFRR
+175 LNVGAVKFRR
-185 SQSKDDTPA
+185 GPKKEDALA
-194 VPDRQTPSSHPS
+194 VPDRPSPASGPS

-221 TLGGTFVRWEENA
+221 TLGGTFARWEENA

-263 RLEIENQ
+263 SLEIENQ
-270 IGRNPGLQAIW
+270 IGRNPGLQGIW

-290 KNQASQIE
+290 KNQASLIE

-308 TSTESEKI
+308 ALTESEKLL
-316 FMKRFKEILKEN
+316 MKRFKEILKQN
-328 EFDVTQASAVGDG
+328 EFDVTQHSSVDG
-341 DEQED
+341 EDQED
-346 FLGVLTLH
+346 FLGDLTVH
-354 SDPLT
+354 PDPST
-359 PEGVPCTPANVVE
+359 PEGLPCTPANAVE
-372 VHRDSQP
+372 VHRDSHP
-379 DSVRSSGKIP
+379 DSVRSSGKIS
-389 EEAVVDEEAILSLLE
+389 EEAIVDEEAILNLLE

-411 LSQTSNHS
+411 LSQTSSHS
-419 PLLDSSQDHAIIDL
+419 PLLDSSQDRAVIDL
-433 LAGLEDDGFCRTPV
+433 LAGLEDDGFCRSIL
-447 RQNSQSQSLPGARS
+447 RQNSQSLPSAHS

-481 LSVIMSQRWDIE
+481 LSVIMSQRWDSE
-493 PPGNSSLPRPGVKEA
+493 SPEKPLPGVKEP
-508 EDGFSDEQQESSD
+508 EDAFSDEQHESSD
-521 EDMEWSGNNS
+521 DDMDWSGNNS

-564 IVTEKMLVKR
+564 LVTEKMLRKR
-574 NPFPGETVHLEP
+574 NPFSGETVHMEP
-586 PSSAKIRLECKHPEH
+586 PSSAKILLECKHPEH
-601 SPVHVL
+601 RPVHVL
-607 DTEQPLD
+607 DTDQPLD
-614 KHFQSKSSQDS
+614 KHFQSKSSQDC
-625 SSECSTGFKVNKEIP
+625 SSECSTGFKLNKEIP
-640 YIPPVKHPIPCKIAN
+640 YIPPVKHPIPCKIAS
-655 HPEVSPICVDK
+655 HPEVSPILMDK
-666 EDLRPLYTYDKKA
+666 EDIRPLYTYDKQT
-679 SIALDKTDLESFPFS
+679 SIALDKTDLESFPFC
-694 NGKVTKS
+694 NRKATKN

-731 LRNCSSKTELE
+731 LRNCSAKTELE
-742 LSQTDSKSPILRNI
+742 LNQKDSKSPILRGGGI
-756 SSAPSPME
+756 SSSPPPMKE
-764 EDAFL
+764 EEFL
-769 DPQEEEMSQDSEEG
+769 HPQEDEMDQDSEEG

-824 TRKKAGSKKL
+824 SRRKAASKKPL
-834 ADSSSKLEQA
+834 DSPELGQA
-844 QSRRSRLKVNKKR
+844 QPRRSRLKVNKKR
-857 LGMTGQRTQLNTVE
+857 LGMVGHRNKLDTVE
-871 SSTSDTQVCTG
+871 SSTSDTQANAG
-882 LTSVTRV
+882 LTSVTPA
-889 CPVMVDTQMPI
+889 CPLTAEPERPLLDDEPVKEAEPMKGLLAI
-900 SEGNPVKEPE
+900 SEGEITKQEA
-910 TMKDEP
+910 
-916 IIEGESVTNDEP
+916 ESQEMTV
-928 QSEERSENEER
+928 NEEMQQ
-939 EPLSEPPAT
+939 LSDPSAM
-948 NSTTVSSFSEEA
+948 TVSNSAEA
-960 KDTADDSLSPLQGL
+960 TQQSAEDRLSPALDL

-981 KPSALPGSKYTLRAK
+981 TPSALPGSKYTLRAK
-996 RKMIYDSE
+996 RKMVYDGE

-1009 GAPRSKNPAS
+1009 GATRKNSAS
-1019 VKERLKDSN
+1019 SKERLKKTN
-1028 VPSGQELKYQKRRKK
+1028 VSSANEVKYQKRRKK

-1067 SKVSA
+1067 SKVNA
-1072 EEQWVLLTQEKLEQY
+1072 KEQFVQLTSDKLEHY
-1087 NKLAPLKDFWPKVPE
+1087 NKLAPLKDYWPKVPE
-1102 STAVK
+1102 SPAVK
-1107 FPITEPK
+1107 FPTTEPK
-1114 AKKHPKRKAK
+1114 VKKQPKRKAK
-1124 VNSTNRKTVSSSSKP
+1124 VNSTNKKTVCNSSKP
-1139 RVRQGERVKR
+1139 RARQYEKVK
-1149 TKGCERGP
+1149 KLRGSRRGSFP
-1157 YLPSLPPPRP
+1157 ASLLPPRP
-1167 CYCELAE
+1167 CYCELAD
-1174 DHDIDYTD
+1174 DHGAEYTD
-1182 VMLELG
+1182 VMVELG

-1197 IDSTPPRCWSPS
+1197 IETTPPRCWSPS

-1214 TKTSEQLLN
+1214 TSEQLIN
-1223 PLIDP
+1223 PLSDP
-1228 CLNSAF
+1228 CLSFAIDTR
-1234 HKPRTVS
+1234 HTGPAA
-1241 STKGVKCQTTK
+1241 KGGQSKCQASK
-1252 PKKYTDTK
+1252 SKKCRGTK
-1260 RKASKSATKTPEE
+1260 RKIGKSVHKSPEGGEASKAT
-1273 VPQKERS
+1273 
-1280 RQSSGAA
+1280 SSQTIVAA
-1287 PRQRKKVTN
+1287 PRQRKKPK
-1296 IAEGTVNS
+1296 GTADDS
-1304 STTTTRPRRSRKKKA
+1304 AKTSTTTIMRPQKSRRKKI
-1319 EEPKSHELN
+1319 EEPSSYDSSR
-1328 KDNSQLLFPEDDL
+1328 DNTQLLFLEDEQS
-1341 PSSESSSQ
+1341 PSESSSQ

-1354 QQPVSTDGNSQGQ
+1354 QQPVRTGSNG
-1367 TASIPDSNSVA
+1367 SNSPYSTAAVSDLVA
-1378 QSIEP
+1378 QSVEP

-1392 MEVNQSFS
+1392 MEINQSLS
-1400 PPVQLKQQGC
+1400 AQAQVQHQSV
-1410 QTTVVKAEASPE
+1410 QTSVVKAEASQE
-1422 ESKAPTPP
+1422 CTPP
-1430 LSGRPLLGDCKDNQL
+1430 PPSLANGPLAKDSKDVKL
-1445 ATASPHSGPKNGEIP
+1445 ATSSPHTGPKNGDVP
-1460 TLCETPSSLAVLK
+1460 VLSETPSGLAVLK

-1483 ALPLQVVGTDN
+1483 ALPLQAVGTDCR
-1494 HSTAI
+1494 STAI
-1499 AQAAALLDPTTKPAK
+1499 AQATALLSPAAKPVK
-1514 SRRAPSA
+1514 SRKAPS
-1521 TPRKPRAP
+1521 TPRKQRVQKSTSPKEKMPR
-1529 KSATPKDKKPRI
+1529 R
-1541 RKNKTSSTQPDLSV
+1541 RKGKTSSTQPNLSV
-1555 KQKANMSDDCPLFLS
+1555 KQEDNMSDDCPIFLS
-1570 DPGLDSCNFIEDSLS
+1570 DPGLDGCNFIEDSLS

-1613 VLTDKNLPVMF
+1613 VLTDKNLPVKF
-1624 LSDVSQEAVSALG
+1624 LSDVSQEAVSAQTLG
-1637 GVEKKLDQLSGSGEE
+1637 FEKKTDRLLGSVEE
-1652 LQKASDWHK
+1652 LQRGSDCPKARP
-1661 AKLVSPDLFDR
+1661 VSPELFDR
-1672 PENGEYVSNHLTFP
+1672 PENGESLSDHLTFL
-1686 DSEKIKNRDW
+1686 DSEKSKSKEW
-1696 DFSLGKA
+1696 DFSVGKA
-1703 HTLSPFQDF
+1703 PTLSPFQDF
-1712 HCERKELLFSA
+1712 HCERKELLFSV
-1723 FDPVLPLPLSSA
+1723 FDPVLPLPLSSV
-1735 SFVDHEGSPTGELL
+1735 SFVDQEGSPTGELPDS
-1749 EGIDGLTSTT
+1749 IDGLTSTT

-1764 RSISSLSQVRASQ
+1764 RSVSSLSQVRASQ
-1777 LLRGTGSGAHIL
+1777 LLRGAGGGAHVL

-1806 DLEMSEATFQEP
+1806 DLEMSEANFQEP

-1831 EVGGRKLMVGTRL
+1831 EVGGRKLLVGTRL
-1844 AKELAEFSGDLSL
+1844 TKELSEFSGELSL
-1857 DGLHFWKTAFSAMTH
+1857 EGLHFWKTAFSAMTH
-1872 PATTITSSSQAQG
+1872 PATISPASHVQG
-1885 AEASE
+1885 TRSSE
-1890 ASKEQSETDP
+1890 AGKEQDQQGP
-1900 SSASDKKVILLPCK
+1900 STAGDKNVILLPCK

-1929 KQYDIL
+1929 KQYESL
-1935 QKARRDTGLL
+1935 QKTRRDPGMPRKGAEL
-1945 KKERVGV
+1945 
-1952 DVDEHPD
+1952 DVVQSPEKS
-1959 RTEQPAVS
+1959 EQPVSS
-1967 SCPVVKVELCE
+1967 SCPAVKIETV
-1978 RLSTIRTPRRKKRN
+1978 SSIRTQRRTKRN

-1997 SPLKNTASQCKSTEV
+1997 SPLKNTDSQCKPIEL
-2012 SPVTDEGAVDLE
+2012 SPVSDEGS
-2024 QEGGEKDDN
+2024 DDIEE
-2033 DDDKTS
+2033 DTETDADAKAT

-2050 QSCQSSP
+2050 QSCQPSP
-2057 SGPGKLDQDRQ
+2057 LNPDRLSDSRPS
-2068 GENSSEPLSPGLSN
+2068 ENSPEPLSPRLSN
-2082 SLERLGEN
+2082 PSNKLEETP
-2090 LSPTLLHVGNREEGR
+2090 SPSLLHVPNSEDGR
-2105 TIPHLLHST
+2105 TSPRLIHST
-2114 PFLRRRQGSRED
+2114 PFSRRRRRSKED
-2126 LEPMCSTPISED
+2126 LQPVCSTPISEE
-2138 DPVSQRLQE
+2138 DPISQRLQQ

-2152 AEPLR
+2152 ADPLR

-2169 AALNMPKKDNSQIE
+2169 AALNVPKKDNSQIE
-2183 GPSIANSYGFKVSMQ
+2183 GPSIANSYGFKISMQ

-2220 ARTRRDLEPDPEFDP
+2220 ARTRRDLEADPEFDP
-2235 ICALFYCL
+2235 ICALFYCF
-2243 SSDAPLPDVDSTQLT
+2243 SSDAPLPNESSTQLT

-2266 HQSCDQAGHRGTAPL
+2266 HQSFSQGSRGTAPL

-2295 TDEKMLFQELVTVMR
+2295 TDEKVLFEELIAIMR

-2325 SWGYLLQRAAALRLD
+2325 SWGYLLQRASVLGVN

-2346 RVPGDSKENRFTA
+2346 RVPGDSKENRFA
-2359 DRDEYGADTMSEI
+2359 AERDDYGADTMTEI

-2384 VMKTEAT
+2384 VMKTEVT
-2391 LNSYSFENVA
+2391 LNNYTFENVA

-2410 LYSPR
+2410 VYAPR

-2422 HNTHLYRWKVV
+2422 HNTDLYRWKMV

-2447 QQHDIIGKTSEL
+2447 QQHDIIGRTSEL
-2459 ARLFGIQFLHVLT
+2459 ARVFGIQFFHVLT

-2492 IPVTPSI
+2492 IPVTPSV
-2499 QQRAQQRAPQCI
+2499 QQRAQQRAPQCL

-2532 SLYPSII
+2532 SLYPSIV
-2539 IAYNYCFSTCLGHV
+2539 IAYNYCYSTCLGQV

-2568 LRVPPDLLYQLRND
+2568 LRVPPEILYQLRND
-2582 ITVSPNGVAF
+2582 ITVSPNGIAF
-2592 VKSSVRKGVV
+2592 IKSSVRKGVL

-2607 EILNTRIMVKQSMKS
+2607 EILNTRIMVKQSMKM

-2627 ALMKL
+2627 ALMRL

-2645 VTFGYAAANYS
+2645 VTFGYTAANYS

-2753 YMYENLDQ
+2753 YMYESLDQ

-2769 GIETVRRDGCPAVSK
+2769 GIETVRRDNCPAVSK

-2805 VQRQCLKVLDGRASM
+2805 VQRQCLKVLDSRASM

-2825 AKEYRGSSS
+2825 AKEYRGSGS

-2868 IVYGMPGVPLIQ
+2868 VVYGMPGMPLIQ
-2880 LVRRPMEA
+2880 LVRWPIEV

-2924 YQKLPRIQKASCSA
+2924 YQELPRIQKASCSSA
-2938 AVGGEEVGRKGT
+2938 AGGEETGRKGT

-2969 GVCSRCRAEPQR
+2969 GVCSQCRSEPQR

-2993 ESQQDQLLKICR
+2993 ESQQEQLLKICM